1 MIRALGYK
9 LYYQQTE
16 NFIELRGVFIISSVV
31 VVVVLSSQEIRL
43 RSRGHL

>member
-9 LYYQQTE
+9 LYYQQTA
-16 NFIELRGVFIISSVV
+16 NFIELRGVFIISSV